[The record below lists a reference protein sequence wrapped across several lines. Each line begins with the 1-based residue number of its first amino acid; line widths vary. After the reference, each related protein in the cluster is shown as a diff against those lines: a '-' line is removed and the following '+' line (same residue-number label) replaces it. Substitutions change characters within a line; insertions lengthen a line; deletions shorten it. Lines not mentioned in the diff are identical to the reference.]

1 MELNHD
7 LFHYERNALPFML
20 QSFILKKI
28 KIRYNTKKEI
38 ELIRTRKNILI
49 G

>member
-7 LFHYERNALPFML
+7 LFQYERNALPCKL
-20 QSFILKKI
+20 QAFIIKKI